1 MKTKK
6 LNKSEIVVCLREYCD
21 RYDSQ
26 NKAAASLKGVSAATV
41 SQMLNGNWELIKDEM
56 WRNVASQ
63 VGYSGAKWHAVET
76 QNFRDLSAMYADA
89 QENSLVLAIT
99 GEAGS
104 SKTFTARNYAGN
116 HRRVYL
122 LCCNEF
128 WNRKMFLAELL
139 TVMGRDY
146 SGYTVG
152 EMMHEVVSELKKQD
166 SPLLI
171 LDEADKL
178 SDQVLYFF
186 IAIYNQL
193 EDECGIVLQ
202 ATNHLEKRLKRG
214 IKLNKKGYNEIW
226 SRVGRR
232 CIELDGVSADDIA
245 SICVA
250 NGVEDA
256 KVIDKIIEDSDSD
269 LRRVKR
275 RIHVARRKKNNP
287 SPTLPTREGVMG

>member
-1 MKTKK
+1 MKKRK
-6 LNKSEIVVCLREYCD
+6 NLNKGEIVKALRAYCD
-21 RYDSQ
+21 RYESQ
-26 NKAAASLKGVSAATV
+26 NKAAASMRGVSAATI

-56 WRNVASQ
+56 WRNVAAQ
-63 VGYSGAKWHAVET
+63 IGYRAENWGVVQT
-76 QNFRDLSAMYADA
+76 RNFADLTAMYTDA
-89 QENSLVLAIT
+89 KANSLVLAIT

-104 SKTFTARNYAGN
+104 GKTFTARHFANSN
-116 HRRVYL
+116 KRVYL

-146 SGYTVG
+146 SGYTVD

-166 SPLLI
+166 KPLLI

-186 IAIYNQL
+186 ITIYNQL

-232 CIELDGVSADDIA
+232 CIEL
-245 SICVA
+245 
-250 NGVEDA
+250 
-256 KVIDKIIEDSDSD
+256 
-269 LRRVKR
+269 
-275 RIHVARRKKNNP
+275 
-287 SPTLPTREGVMG
+287 

>member
-1 MKTKK
+1 MKTKT
-6 LNKSEIVVCLREYCD
+6 LNKSAITACLREYCE
-21 RYDSQ
+21 RYESQ
-26 NKAAASLKGVSAATV
+26 NKAAASLKGVSAATI
-41 SQMLNGNWELIKDEM
+41 SQMLNGNWELIKNEM
-56 WRNVASQ
+56 WRNVSAQ
-63 VGYSGAKWHAVET
+63 IGYSDENWAAVQT
-76 QNFRDLSAMYADA
+76 KNFTDLTYMYADA
-89 QENSLVLAIT
+89 KENSLVLAIT
-99 GEAGS
+99 GDAGS
-104 SKTFTARNYAGN
+104 GKTFTARHFSNTN
-116 HRRVYL
+116 KRVYL

-128 WNRKMFLAELL
+128 WNRKLFLAELL

-152 EMMHEVVSELKKQD
+152 EMMGEVVSELKKQD
-166 SPLLI
+166 APLLI

-186 IAIYNQL
+186 ITIYNQL

-232 CIELDGVSADDIA
+232 CIELDGVTADDIA
-245 SICVA
+245 SICQA
-250 NGVEDA
+250 NGVDGV
-256 KVIDKIIEDSDSD
+256 KVIDKIIDDSESD

-275 RIHVARRKKNNP
+275 RIHAAKK
-287 SPTLPTREGVMG
+287 SA